1 MRSIAEIIRSGLA
14 TLRRFLR
21 DPVGYIRELRVR
33 RRRRKLVLAYA
44 KVGQHRYDLGG
55 FSSLLFAYDRITSEG
70 LAVIVDG
77 EFVWRWP
84 DGDLSDVE
92 GGEST

>member
-1 MRSIAEIIRSGLA
+1 MRSLADIIRSA
-14 TLRRFLR
+14 FAELRRFLR
-21 DPVGYIRELRVR
+21 DPVGYVRELQVR

-44 KVGQHRYDLGG
+44 KVGQHRYGLGG
-55 FSSLLFAYDRITSEG
+55 LSSLLYAYDRVTSEG

-84 DGDLSDVE
+84 DGEVDVD
-92 GGEST
+92 GGESA

>member
-1 MRSIAEIIRSGLA
+1 MRSVIDTIRSALA
-14 TLRRFLR
+14 ELRRFLR
-21 DPVGYIRELRVR
+21 DPISYVHELRVR

-44 KVGQHRYDLGG
+44 KVGQYRYDLGG
-55 FSSLLFAYDRITSEG
+55 FSSLLYAYDRITSEG

-84 DGDLSDVE
+84 DGEPADLE
-92 GGEST
+92 RGESA

>member
-1 MRSIAEIIRSGLA
+1 MRSLADIIRSA
-14 TLRRFLR
+14 FAELRRFLR
-21 DPVGYIRELRVR
+21 DPVGYVRELQVR

-44 KVGQHRYDLGG
+44 MVGQHRYGLGG
-55 FSSLLFAYDRITSEG
+55 LSSHLYAYDRVTSEG

-84 DGDLSDVE
+84 DGEVDVD
-92 GGEST
+92 GGESA

>member
-1 MRSIAEIIRSGLA
+1 MRSVIKTIRSAFAALH
-14 TLRRFLR
+14 RFLR
-21 DPVGYIRELRVR
+21 DPAGYLDELRVR

-44 KVGQHRYDLGG
+44 KVGQYRYGLGG
-55 FSSLLFAYDRITSEG
+55 FSSLLYAYDRVTSEG

-84 DGDLSDVE
+84 DGEPADLK
-92 GGEST
+92 GGESA